1 MKRPEI
7 SKEKVEETIR
17 QTQMFFAKWQKA
29 KDRPIKEGDFLLL
42 DVDVIEEDPPQKLF
56 SNTRFEVAD
65 KSMAQWM
72 KKLVIGKKTGDVLE
86 AVSEPDPTLSEEEK
100 KEYPPKKV
108 RVTIKAIEEAELPKL
123 DDEFAKQVGAE
134 SVVQLRTR
142 IEELLNKKADEGI
155 REEQREQVTAFLL
168 SHYFEI
174 PTSVIE
180 KEAQFRLQQM
190 IQDPKFKAKWV
201 QGNDKEK
208 QDLIENVKNNAEKA
222 VRIFYLCRKIAAD
235 QKISVEPKDIPPASS
250 DPIEALLFPTAQ
262 HHDPRQPD
270 VKQAEAYSRTLLEKT
285 EDWVIAHARTG
296 PAPKKGAAEETPKP
310 KKKAAPKK
318 TAAKKTASKEEKP
331 KPKRKS
337 APKK

>member
-1 MKRPEI
+1 
-7 SKEKVEETIR
+7 
-17 QTQMFFAKWQKA
+17 
-29 KDRPIKEGDFLLL
+29 
-42 DVDVIEEDPPQKLF
+42 
-56 SNTRFEVAD
+56 
-65 KSMAQWM
+65 
-72 KKLVIGKKTGDVLE
+72 
-86 AVSEPDPTLSEEEK
+86 
-100 KEYPPKKV
+100 
-108 RVTIKAIEEAELPKL
+108 
-123 DDEFAKQVGAE
+123 
-134 SVVQLRTR
+134 
-142 IEELLNKKADEGI
+142 I
-155 REEQREQVTAFLL
+155 REEQREQVTTFLL

-190 IQDPKFKAKWV
+190 IQDPQFKAKWD

-235 QKISVEPKDIPPASS
+235 QKISVEPKDIPLASS

-285 EDWVIAHARTG
+285 ENWVIAHARTG
-296 PAPKKGAAEETPKP
+296 PAPKKEAAEETPKP

-318 TAAKKTASKEEKP
+318 TTAKKTASKEEKP
-331 KPKRKS
+331 KPKSKS